1 MKEAPSLVGQ
11 TVSHYRIIEKL
22 GGGGMGVVY
31 RAEDIKL
38 KRHVAL
44 KFLPR
49 DVAEDHSS
57 LERFQREAQAAST
70 LNHPNIC
77 TIYDIEE
84 ENVPPFIAMEL
95 LEGATLKHRIM
106 GGPFRLDTLLELGI
120 GIADA
125 LEAAH
130 AKGIVHRDIKP
141 ANIFVTE
148 RGQAKVLDFGLAK
161 LIPAGAKEAVTI
173 GGETLDPDINL
184 TSPGTALGTVAYMSP
199 EQVRG
204 ENLDART
211 DLFSF
216 GLVLYEMAT
225 GRQAFSGNTSG
236 VIFNA
241 ILQKEPAPVLRL
253 NPDLP
258 ADVERIVSKALEKDA
273 RLRYQHAADMRA
285 DLQRLKRDTD
295 SGRSNASVHA
305 AEIGENA
312 SGSAQSSSNP
322 SSSSGV
328 QAATPLSGSVAA
340 PTQPAYTGS
349 GSSAVQATAQTSR
362 WKWLAAVALIF
373 VFLAAAWYA
382 FFSGHRDRAQLS
394 PFQTFTIT
402 QLTTAGNTF
411 QAAISP
417 DGKYL
422 LTLVNDNG
430 LRSMWLRNI
439 PTNSNAQISSPAPAR
454 YRYLVFSPDGDSFYF
469 ARAVNV
475 IADSF
480 DVFRSAVL
488 GGTPQPIARDVDS
501 NITFSPDGHTI
512 AYMRDNDP
520 EVGKYLLLTANAD
533 GTGEKILAQGPI
545 SQALQLIA
553 WSPDGK
559 SIAGFGPLANGQ
571 KSVIEAI
578 DASGSGAP
586 NPQRRMLVTSP
597 GPLMFETVWFPDGRG
612 IIVTFRSADTGYSRT
627 QIGMFSVPDGK
638 FRPITNDTNS
648 YRSVTLSGDGKTI
661 STVQE
666 TSSGQLYFLPAG
678 GFTGAVPPAGPH
690 MGKNRAIFTW
700 ADNQNV
706 VVRDPRELTR
716 ISKDGSSS
724 VILASDPKAA
734 LFFPVDCGL
743 ENSAKSA
750 EGQKPRYIVFPWVGH
765 EGSPG
770 VELWRANTDGSNPR
784 RITAARSDPGVF
796 ASCSPDAK
804 WLYYVE
810 SSPDRILRVSVDGG
824 TPEEVPGSAV
834 QNAILAS
841 PDVSISPDGKLLA
854 YVVAITGLD
863 NATAVQ
869 DRIVVLNLD
878 PAEKA
883 ARRLLEA
890 DKSFSGFLRFTP
902 DGKDLAYVAAEG
914 GTDNIWL
921 RPLDGSPV
929 RRITNFATQHT
940 GSFAWSPDGKTLAVS
955 RIQTEADVVLL
966 RDTSIAAQ

>member
-1 MKEAPSLVGQ
+1 MKESPSLVGQ

-84 ENVPPFIAMEL
+84 ANVPPFIAMEL

-130 AKGIVHRDIKP
+130 SKGIVHRDIKP

-161 LIPAGAKEAVTI
+161 LIPAGAKETVTI
-173 GGETLDPDINL
+173 GGETLDPEMNL

-258 ADVERIVSKALEKDA
+258 ADVERIISKALEKDA

-295 SGRSNASVHA
+295 SGRSSPAMRT
-305 AEIGENA
+305 AEVAENA
-312 SGSAQSSSNP
+312 SGSTQSSGSSSLSSGAQSVN
-322 SSSSGV
+322 
-328 QAATPLSGSVAA
+328 PLSGSIST
-340 PTQPAYTGS
+340 PTQRAYTSS
-349 GSSAVQATAQTSR
+349 GSSAVQAPAQPSR
-362 WKWLAAVALIF
+362 WKWLAAVALVF

-382 FFSGHRDRAQLS
+382 FFSGRREHAQLS

-402 QLTTAGNTF
+402 QLTSTGHTF

-430 LRSMWLRNI
+430 LRSMWLHNI
-439 PTNSNAQISSPAPAR
+439 PSNSNTQISSAVPAS

-488 GGTPQPIARDVDS
+488 GGTPQLIARDVDS

-512 AYMRDNDP
+512 AYVRDNDP

-533 GTGEKILAQGPI
+533 GSGEKILAQGPI
-545 SQALQLIA
+545 NRLLQLIA

-559 SIAGFGPLANGQ
+559 WIAGFGPLENGQ

-578 DASGSGAP
+578 DASGSGVP
-586 NPQRRMLVTSP
+586 DPQRRVLASSP
-597 GPLMFETVWFPDGRG
+597 GPVMFETVWFPDGRG
-612 IIVTFRSADTGYSRT
+612 IITTFRSSDTGYSRT
-627 QIGMFSVPDGK
+627 QIGMFSIPDGK

-661 STVQE
+661 STVQV
-666 TSSGQLYFLPAG
+666 TSSGRLYFLPAG
-678 GFTGAVPPAGPH
+678 GFTGAVPAAGPD

-716 ISKDGSSS
+716 ISKDGGSSS
-724 VILASDPKAA
+724 VILSSDPKAA
-734 LFFPVDCGL
+734 LFSPVDCGL
-743 ENSAKSA
+743 ENSVNSA
-750 EGQKPRYIVFPWVGH
+750 EGQKPRYLVFPWVGH

-770 VELWRANTDGSNPR
+770 VELWRANTDGSGPR
-784 RITAARSDPGVF
+784 KITAAHSDPGVF

-834 QNAILAS
+834 PNAILAS
-841 PDVSISPDGKLLA
+841 PGVSVSPDGKLLA
-854 YVVAITGLD
+854 YIVAITGPD
-863 NATAVQ
+863 SPTGIQ
-869 DRIVVLNLD
+869 DRIVLLSLD
-878 PAEKA
+878 PAEKG
-883 ARRLLEA
+883 ARRLLEV
-890 DKSFSGFLRFTP
+890 DKNFSGFLRFTP
-902 DGKDLAYVAAEG
+902 NGKDLAYIVAEG

-921 RPLDGSPV
+921 RPIDGSAL
-929 RRITNFATQHT
+929 RRITNFTTQHT
-940 GSFAWSPDGKTLAVS
+940 GNFAWSADGKTLAVS
-955 RIQTEADVVLL
+955 RVQTEADVVLL
-966 RDTSIAAQ
+966 HDTTAAQ

>member
-1 MKEAPSLVGQ
+1 MKESPSLIGQ
-11 TVSHYRIIEKL
+11 TISHYRIIEKL

-49 DVAEDHSS
+49 DVAEDHSA
-57 LERFQREAQAAST
+57 LERFQREAQSAST

-120 GIADA
+120 RVADA

-161 LIPAGAKEAVTI
+161 LVPVGGKEAVTI
-173 GGETLDPDINL
+173 GGETVDRDINL
-184 TSPGTALGTVAYMSP
+184 TSPGAALGTVAYMSP

-225 GRQAFSGNTSG
+225 GRQAFAGNTSG

-258 ADVERIVSKALEKDA
+258 ADIERIISKALEKDV

-295 SGRSNASVHA
+295 SGRSSAAMRA
-305 AEIGENA
+305 AEIAENA
-312 SGSAQSSSNP
+312 SGAAQPSGNLSSSVTQ
-322 SSSSGV
+322 S
-328 QAATPLSGSVAA
+328 A
-340 PTQPAYTGS
+340 PTQTALT
-349 GSSAVQATAQTSR
+349 GSSAVQEPTQTSR

-373 VFLAAAWYA
+373 AFLAAGWYA
-382 FFSGHRDRAQLS
+382 FFSGRRDRGQLS
-394 PFQTFTIT
+394 LFQTFTIT
-402 QLTTAGNTF
+402 QLTSTGNTF
-411 QAAISP
+411 LAAISP
-417 DGKYL
+417 DGKYV

-439 PTNSNAQISSPAPAR
+439 PTNSNAQISTPAPAR

-469 ARAVNV
+469 AKAVNS

-480 DVFRSAVL
+480 DVYRSAVL
-488 GGTPQPIARDVDS
+488 GGTPQLIARDVDS
-501 NITFSPDGHTI
+501 NITFSPDGQKI

-520 EVGKYLLLTANAD
+520 EVGKYLLITANAD

-545 SQALQLIA
+545 NQALQLIA

-559 SIAGFGPLANGQ
+559 WIAGFGPVENGR
-571 KSVIEAI
+571 KSAIEEL
-578 DASGSGAP
+578 DASGSGARVS
-586 NPQRRMLVTSP
+586 QRRTLVTSP
-597 GPLMFETVWFPDGRG
+597 GPVMFETVWFPDGRG
-612 IIVTFRSADTGYSRT
+612 IVVTYRSADTGYSRT
-627 QIGMFSVPDGK
+627 QIGMFSIPDGK

-648 YRSVTLSGDGKTI
+648 YRSVTLSGDGKTLA
-661 STVQE
+661 TVQE
-666 TSSGQLYFLPAG
+666 ASLGRLYFLPAG
-678 GFTGAVPPAGPH
+678 GFTGAVPAAGPD

-716 ISKDGSSS
+716 ISKNGGSSS

-743 ENSAKSA
+743 ENSANPA
-750 EGQKPRYIVFPWVGH
+750 EGQKPRYLVFPWVGH
-765 EGSPG
+765 DGSPG
-770 VELWRANTDGSNPR
+770 VELWRANTDGSNLMK
-784 RITAARSDPGVF
+784 ITAAQTDPGLF
-796 ASCSPDAK
+796 ASCSPDGK

-810 SSPDRILRVSVDGG
+810 SSPDRILRVSLDGG
-824 TPEEVPGSAV
+824 TPEQVPGSTV
-834 QNAILAS
+834 PKAILAS
-841 PDVSISPDGKLLA
+841 PELAVSPDGKLLA
-854 YVVAITGLD
+854 YVVAITGGD
-863 NATAVQ
+863 NAAAIQERIAV
-869 DRIVVLNLD
+869 LSLD
-878 PAEKA
+878 PAEKG

-890 DKSFSGFLRFTP
+890 DKHLSGGLRFTP
-902 DGKDLAYVAAEG
+902 DGKSVAYVVTEG
-914 GTDNIWL
+914 GTDNIWQQ
-921 RPLDGSPV
+921 PLDGSSL
-929 RRITNFATQHT
+929 RRITNFPTQHT
-940 GSFAWSPDGKTLAVS
+940 GNFGWSPDGKTLAIS
-955 RIQTEADVVLL
+955 RVQTEADVVLL
-966 RDTSIAAQ
+966 RDTGVAAQ